1 MLNVVSWLSAATPVW
16 LSLCTLG
23 ACAGLAWWLRIVVK
37 RVDRHARSIAH
48 MDEWA
53 DSVDHS
59 MAQIEERSRR
69 FLPASTA
76 APRSAADLRK
86 WWQK

>member
-1 MLNVVSWLSAATPVW
+1 MIGLAFSWLLSATPVW
-16 LSLCTLG
+16 LSLCVIA
-23 ACAGLAWWLRIVVK
+23 ACAALAWQIRMLTR

-53 DSVDHS
+53 DSVDHTLQ
-59 MAQIEERSRR
+59 QIEGRARR
-69 FLPASTA
+69 AQSPAM
-76 APRSAADLRK
+76 APRQMMDARK